1 MKPAPFAYERP
12 DTVER
17 ALAALDRHGPQAK
30 LLAGGQSLIPMLN
43 LRLLQPGILIDIGRV
58 QALRHI
64 TTMGDEIR
72 IGAAATHSE
81 ILESEEI
88 ARSCPLL
95 TAAYRAVAH
104 QGVRNRGTL
113 GGSLCHNDP
122 AAEMPVIMSVL
133 DATLV
138 LRSAAGERSI
148 PATDFF
154 TGLFETA
161 LQPNELLTEIR
172 IKAPPVGHCW
182 GFREVSQRRGDFA
195 MVAVAALFTRT
206 DGVCRNVRI
215 GYASAGIGARRSAAA
230 EAALEGN
237 PPTRDAFAAAAAAAA
252 ANATPLQ
259 DYHADAAYR
268 RDLIVSLT
276 RRALDDAVGPAE

>member
-12 DTVER
+12 DNIELT
-17 ALAALDRHGPQAK
+17 LAALDRHGPQAK
-30 LLAGGQSLIPMLN
+30 VLAGGQSLIPMLN
-43 LRLLQPGILIDIGRV
+43 LRLVHPERLIDIGRIE
-58 QALRHI
+58 ALRRI
-64 TTMGDEIR
+64 TAVGGEIR

-81 ILESEEI
+81 ILESEDI
-88 ARSCPLL
+88 ARTCPLL
-95 TAAYRAVAH
+95 TASYREVAH

-138 LRSAAGERSI
+138 VRSVAGERSI
-148 PATDFF
+148 PADLFF

-172 IKAPPVGHCW
+172 IRVPPAGHAW
-182 GFREVSQRRGDFA
+182 GFREVSQRKGDFA
-195 MVAVAALFTRT
+195 MVAVAALFNRL

-215 GYASAGIGARRSAAA
+215 GYASAGIGARRSAAS
-230 EAALEGN
+230 EAALEGQ
-237 PPTRDAFAAAAAAAA
+237 PATPDAFAAAAAAAA

-276 RRALDDAVGPAE
+276 RRALDDAAGRLE

>member
-12 DTVER
+12 DSIELT
-17 ALAALDRHGPQAK
+17 LAALDRHGSQAK
-30 LLAGGQSLIPMLN
+30 VLAGGQSLIPMLN
-43 LRLLQPGILIDIGRV
+43 LRLLHPERLIDIGRIE
-58 QALRHI
+58 ALRRI
-64 TTMGDEIR
+64 ASVGGEIR

-81 ILESEEI
+81 ILESADI
-88 ARSCPLL
+88 ARDCPLL
-95 TAAYRAVAH
+95 AASYRDVAH
-104 QGVRNRGTL
+104 HGVRNRGTL

-138 LRSAAGERSI
+138 VRSVAGERSM
-148 PATDFF
+148 PACLFF

-172 IKAPPVGHCW
+172 IRVPPAGHGW
-182 GFREVSQRRGDFA
+182 GFHEVSQRKGDFA
-195 MVAVAALFTRT
+195 MVAAAALFTRAG
-206 DGVCRNVRI
+206 GVCRNVRI

-230 EAALEGN
+230 EAALEGQ
-237 PPTRDAFAAAAAAAA
+237 PPTADAFAAAAAAAA
-252 ANATPLQ
+252 AHATPMQ

-276 RRALDDAVGPAE
+276 RRVLDDAASRAE

>member
-12 DTVER
+12 DSIELT
-17 ALAALDRHGPQAK
+17 LAALDRHGSQAK

-43 LRLLQPGILIDIGRV
+43 LRLVHPERLIDIGRI

-64 TTMGDEIR
+64 AAMGGELR

-138 LRSAAGERSI
+138 VRSVAGERSI
-148 PATDFF
+148 PAELFF

-172 IKAPPVGHCW
+172 IKAPPAGHVW
-182 GFREVSQRRGDFA
+182 GFREVSQRKGDFA
-195 MVAVAALFTRT
+195 MVAAAAMFTRL

-215 GYASAGIGARRSAAA
+215 GHASAGIAARRSAAA
-230 EAALEGN
+230 EAALEGQ
-237 PPTRDAFAAAAAAAA
+237 PPTADAFAAAAAAAA
-252 ANATPLQ
+252 ASASPMQ

-276 RRALDDAVGPAE
+276 RRVLGDAASRAE